1 MRLIVKNLLN
11 GEIRY
16 EENGLS
22 HRCCYGVFHVFFQ
35 CLCRNLTEPGTSDL
49 TLNASKGV
57 AYTLSIPSGTKDI
70 QIVADAQEI
79 GEIGLTAANFTQ
91 GSIDVKVTS
100 GNDFN
105 LKNGE
110 VSVGYTLNAAE
121 NKYTFTEVAAL
132 TKVNLTITDTNAA
145 TIAGT
150 YTDTLTFT
158 ATENNVK

>member
-1 MRLIVKNLLN
+1 M
-11 GEIRY
+11 
-16 EENGLS
+16 
-22 HRCCYGVFHVFFQ
+22 
-35 CLCRNLTEPGTSDL
+35 
-49 TLNASKGV
+49 
-57 AYTLSIPSGTKDI
+57 
-70 QIVADAQEI
+70 
-79 GEIGLTAANFTQ
+79 
-91 GSIDVKVTS
+91 KVTS

>member
-1 MRLIVKNLLN
+1 MKKMAFLTAVVM
-11 GEIRY
+11 
-16 EENGLS
+16 
-22 HRCCYGVFHVFFQ
+22 VFSMFSFSAFAQ
-35 CLCRNLTEPGTSDL
+35 NLTEPGTSDL

-70 QIVADAQEI
+70 QIVAGAQEI

-91 GSIDVKVTS
+91 GSIDVEVTS